1 MISDA
6 RAESHFVTTMGGKIP
21 HVCETPAAGKTS
33 LEAETLADPPGIIL
47 GNNEDILVLEPRGLC
62 VDQENV
68 GKEAGT

>member
-6 RAESHFVTTMGGKIP
+6 RAKSHFVTTMDGKIP
-21 HVCETPAAGKTS
+21 LVCQTPAAGKTS
-33 LEAETLADPPGIIL
+33 LEAKTLTDPPGIIL
-47 GNNEDILVLEPRGLC
+47 GNNEEILVLEPRGFC